1 MASWNFER
9 AVALV
14 IASRFFAGEGKH
26 EFWDMVR
33 TRLMLELAKR
43 AAPKKILACFVH
55 PGGIYDTGM
64 TTHLKEKEFKG
75 PKEVSTANMGK
86 SFDVDPPKTLSWGTA
101 PILVASLNPGL

>member
-1 MASWNFER
+1 MTHYNKRGTNGQSTIVN
-9 AVALV
+9 
-14 IASRFFAGEGKH
+14 IFF
-26 EFWDMVR
+26 R
-33 TRLMLELAKR
+33 LELAKR